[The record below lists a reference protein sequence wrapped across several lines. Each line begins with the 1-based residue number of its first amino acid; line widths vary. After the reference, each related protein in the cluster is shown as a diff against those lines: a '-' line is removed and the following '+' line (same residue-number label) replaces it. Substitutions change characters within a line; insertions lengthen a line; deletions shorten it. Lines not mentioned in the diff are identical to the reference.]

1 METFFVTGITLSGLD
16 QPLTVGQSATISCMT
31 NVPVSSIEWK
41 YQSSSVLASV
51 ADQTV
56 LNYTIPPVT
65 DDLQG
70 RQLTCRAVAGTTVY
84 TETVTIQVTGRSPLQ
99 YTLCMTS

>member
-1 METFFVTGITLSGLD
+1 METFFVTGITISGLE

-31 NVPVSSIEWK
+31 NEPVSSIEWR
-41 YQSSSVLASV
+41 YQSSTVLASI

-56 LNYTIPPVT
+56 LNYVIPPVR
-65 DDLQG
+65 DELQG
-70 RQLTCRAVAGTTVY
+70 QQLTCRAVAGAAVY
-84 TETVTIQVTGRSPLQ
+84 TETVTLRVTGRSPLQ

>member
-1 METFFVTGITLSGLD
+1 
-16 QPLTVGQSATISCMT
+16 MT
-31 NVPVSSIEWK
+31 NVPVSSIEWRD
-41 YQSSSVLASV
+41 QSSTVLAN
-51 ADQTV
+51 ATDQTV
-56 LNYTIPPVT
+56 LNYTIRPVT

-70 RQLTCRAVAGTTVY
+70 RQLTCGAVAGTTVY